1 MAEQMNIYQKLARI
15 RKQVEVIQKN
25 KSGYGYKYVSE
36 DEILAKISVFMD
48 KYGLS
53 LIPNIKQ
60 GSTIVSPIHT
70 KRPRLPARVISMKK
84 TTTRSWLARI

>member
-60 GSTIVSPIHT
+60 GSTIVSPYT

-84 TTTRSWLARI
+84 TTTRSWLAQI

>member
-60 GSTIVSPIHT
+60 GSTIPHIHT
-70 KRPRLPARVISMKK
+70 KRPRLPARVIYMKK